1 MEEVTQV
8 TVAGGR
14 TWAATWRR
22 LWRWLRPV
30 FGLGLLAFLLWRVDW
45 QALTRI
51 LSQASVGYVALALL
65 IELLNVLPRVLRW
78 RALLLTQGTREPFL
92 RLFSIYLVGS
102 FFNNFLPSNVGGD
115 SVRMLRLGQLT
126 GQGADAVSSVLVER
140 LCGLFAVLLIG
151 AVAVLSNWRLA
162 SAGGIGF
169 LVLGAFVVFALGMLL
184 LLNLRRVRSWADRL
198 TIPFS
203 PLAQGWEREGR
214 EGESHTTTPSSPPA
228 QGWEREGREGE
239 SHTTAPSSPLAQDW
253 ERGGRGGE
261 GHTRVPL
268 LAVLIGKL
276 GKLYDSIYAFRSQG
290 RTLLVVIAFSLLFRF
305 GDVMRLYVQSVAVHV
320 PVSFIWLMM
329 AISLI
334 AVVTSVP
341 LSLNALGI
349 QEGAYVFFFGL
360 AGIAAPQALALAL
373 LSRGVR
379 LTVSLVGGV
388 IYLLG
393 K

>member
-1 MEEVTQV
+1 MTEKTQV

-14 TWAATWRR
+14 TSASAWRR
-22 LWRWLRPV
+22 LWRGVLSLALSSRRRIEGLSKGWLRPL

-45 QALTRI
+45 QELTRI
-51 LSQASVGYVALALL
+51 VGQASVGYVGVALL
-65 IELLNVLPRVLRW
+65 IELLNVMPKVLRW
-78 RALLLTQGTREPFL
+78 RALLVTQGTREPFL
-92 RLFSIYLVGS
+92 RLLSIYLVGS

-126 GQGADAVSSVLVER
+126 GRGADAVSSVLVER
-140 LCGLFAVLLIG
+140 LGGLFAVLLMG
-151 AVAVLSNWRLA
+151 VVAVLSNWQLA

-169 LVLGAFVVFALGMLL
+169 LVLGAFVAFVLGMLL
-184 LLNLRRVRSWADRL
+184 LFTLRRVRSWADHL

-203 PLAQGWEREGR
+203 FLAQG
-214 EGESHTTTPSSPPA
+214 
-228 QGWEREGREGE
+228 
-239 SHTTAPSSPLAQDW
+239 W

-261 GHTRVPL
+261 GRTRVPW
-268 LAVLIGKL
+268 LAALIGKL

-290 RTLLVVIAFSLLFRF
+290 RVLLVVLAFSLLFRF
-305 GDVMRLYVQSVAVHV
+305 GSVLGLYVQSLALHV
-320 PVSFIWLMM
+320 PISFVWLMM

-334 AVVTSVP
+334 AVVTSLP
-341 LSLNALGI
+341 LSLNAIGI
-349 QEGAYVFFFGL
+349 QEGAYVFLFGL

-373 LSRGVR
+373 LSRGLR
-379 LTVSLVGGV
+379 LAVSLVGGV

>member
-1 MEEVTQV
+1 LAE
-8 TVAGGR
+8 GR
-14 TWAATWRR
+14 TWASTWRG
-22 LWRWLRPV
+22 LWRWLRPL

-45 QALTRI
+45 QELTHI
-51 LSQASVGYVALALL
+51 VSQASLGYVGMALL
-65 IELLNVLPRVLRW
+65 IELLDVLPRVLRW

-92 RLFSIYLVGS
+92 RLLSIYLVGS

-115 SVRMLRLGQLT
+115 SVRMLRLGRLT

-140 LCGLFAVLLIG
+140 LCGLFAVLLMG
-151 AVAVLSNWRLA
+151 VVAVLSNWRLA
-162 SAGGIGF
+162 SAGGIGL
-169 LVLGAFVVFALGMLL
+169 LVLGTFVVFVLGMLL
-184 LLNLRRVRSWADRL
+184 LLNLWRVRSWTDRS

-203 PLAQGWEREGR
+203 PLALGWE
-214 EGESHTTTPSSPPA
+214 
-228 QGWEREGREGE
+228 W
-239 SHTTAPSSPLAQDW
+239 
-253 ERGGRGGE
+253 GGRGGE
-261 GHTRVPL
+261 GRTRAPW
-268 LAVLIGKL
+268 LAALIGKL
-276 GKLYDSIYAFRSQG
+276 GKLYDSIYAFRSHE
-290 RTLLVVIAFSLLFRF
+290 RVLLVVLAFSLLFRF
-305 GDVMRLYVQSVAVHV
+305 GDVLRLYVQSLALHL

-379 LTVSLVGGV
+379 LVVSLLGGV

>member
-1 MEEVTQV
+1 LAE
-8 TVAGGR
+8 GR
-14 TWAATWRR
+14 TWASIWRK
-22 LWRWLRPV
+22 LWRGVLRSLRLLSKGWLRPV

-45 QALTRI
+45 QELTRI
-51 LSQASVGYVALALL
+51 VSQASLGYVGVALL
-65 IELLNVLPRVLRW
+65 LELLNVLPRVLRW

-140 LCGLFAVLLIG
+140 LCGLFAVLLMG
-151 AVAVLSNWRLA
+151 VVAVLSNWRLA
-162 SAGGIGF
+162 SAGGIGL
-169 LVLGAFVVFALGMLL
+169 LVLGAFVAFVGGMLL
-184 LLNLRRVRSWADRL
+184 LFNLWRVRFWADRL
-198 TIPFS
+198 TP
-203 PLAQGWEREGR
+203 P
-214 EGESHTTTPSSPPA
+214 TPP
-228 QGWEREGREGE
+228 
-239 SHTTAPSSPLAQDW
+239 D
-253 ERGGRGGE
+253 RGGFPGKCSEPRPRGDFCGVTSLATPPE
-261 GHTRVPL
+261 TGAESIFKDFPGDLRGRLRGV

-276 GKLYDSIYAFRSQG
+276 GKLYDSIYAFRSHEC
-290 RTLLVVIAFSLLFRF
+290 TLLVVLAFSLLFRF
-305 GDVMRLYVQSVAVHV
+305 GDVLRLYVQSLALHV
-320 PVSFIWLMM
+320 PVSFVWLTM

-334 AVVTSVP
+334 AVVTSLP

-379 LTVSLVGGV
+379 LAVSLVGGV

>member
-1 MEEVTQV
+1 LSEGAEL
-8 TVAGGR
+8 AEGR
-14 TWAATWRR
+14 TWASTWRG
-22 LWRWLRPV
+22 LWRWLRPL

-45 QALTRI
+45 QELTHI
-51 LSQASVGYVALALL
+51 VSQASLGYVGMALL
-65 IELLNVLPRVLRW
+65 IELLDVLPRVLRW

-92 RLFSIYLVGS
+92 RLLSIYLVGS

-115 SVRMLRLGQLT
+115 SVRMLRLGRLT

-140 LCGLFAVLLIG
+140 LCGLFAVLLMG
-151 AVAVLSNWRLA
+151 VVAVLSNWRLA
-162 SAGGIGF
+162 SAGGIGL
-169 LVLGAFVVFALGMLL
+169 LVLGTFVVFVLGMLL
-184 LLNLRRVRSWADRL
+184 LLNLWRVRSWTDRS

-203 PLAQGWEREGR
+203 PLAQGWER
-214 EGESHTTTPSSPPA
+214 
-228 QGWEREGREGE
+228 
-239 SHTTAPSSPLAQDW
+239 
-253 ERGGRGGE
+253 GGRGGE
-261 GHTRVPL
+261 GRTRAPW
-268 LAVLIGKL
+268 LAALIGKL
-276 GKLYDSIYAFRSQG
+276 GKLYDSIYAFRSHE
-290 RTLLVVIAFSLLFRF
+290 RVLLVVLAFSLLFRF
-305 GDVMRLYVQSVAVHV
+305 GDVLRLYVQSLALHL

-379 LTVSLVGGV
+379 LAVSLVGGV

>member
-1 MEEVTQV
+1 MQV
-8 TVAGGR
+8 ASVRGR
-14 TWAATWRR
+14 TLASTWRKLR
-22 LWRWLRPV
+22 RWLRPL

-45 QALTRI
+45 QELTHI
-51 LSQASVGYVALALL
+51 VSQASLGYVGVALL

-140 LCGLFAVLLIG
+140 LCGLFAVLLMG
-151 AVAVLSNWRLA
+151 AVAVLSNWQLA
-162 SAGGIGF
+162 SAGGIGL
-169 LVLGAFVVFALGMLL
+169 LVLGAFVAFVLGMLL
-184 LLNLRRVRSWADRL
+184 LFNLWRVRFWADRL
-198 TIPFS
+198 TISFPH
-203 PLAQGWEREGR
+203 PAQDWEKGGR
-214 EGESHTTTPSSPPA
+214 EGKGHTGVPFSLPA
-228 QGWEREGREGE
+228 QGWERGGRRGEGR
-239 SHTTAPSSPLAQDW
+239 TRTPWLA
-253 ERGGRGGE
+253 
-261 GHTRVPL
+261 
-268 LAVLIGKL
+268 ALIGKL
-276 GKLYDSIYAFRSQG
+276 GKLYDSIYAFRNHE
-290 RTLLVVIAFSLLFRF
+290 RALLVVLAFSLLFRF
-305 GDVMRLYVQSVAVHV
+305 GDVLRLYVQSVALHV

-379 LTVSLVGGV
+379 LAVSLVGGV

>member
-1 MEEVTQV
+1 LTESTRVS
-8 TVAGGR
+8 VAEGK
-14 TWAATWRR
+14 ALASTWRR
-22 LWRWLRPV
+22 LWRWLRPL
-30 FGLGLLAFLLWRVDW
+30 FGLGLLAFLLWQVDW
-45 QALTRI
+45 QELTRI
-51 LSQASVGYVALALL
+51 VSQASLGYVGVALL

-102 FFNNFLPSNVGGD
+102 FFNNFLPSSVGGD
-115 SVRMLRLGQLT
+115 SVRMLRLGRLT

-140 LCGLFAVLLIG
+140 LCGLFAVLLMG

-162 SAGGIGF
+162 VAGGIGF
-169 LVLGAFVVFALGMLL
+169 LVLGAFVAFVLGMLL
-184 LLNLRRVRSWADRL
+184 LFNLRRVRSCL

-203 PLAQGWEREGR
+203 PLAQGWGEGGR
-214 EGESHTTTPSSPPA
+214 EE
-228 QGWEREGREGE
+228 
-239 SHTTAPSSPLAQDW
+239 
-253 ERGGRGGE
+253 E
-261 GHTRVPL
+261 GHTRAPW
-268 LAVLIGKL
+268 LAALIGKL
-276 GKLYDSIYAFRSQG
+276 GKLYDSIYAFRSHE
-290 RTLLVVIAFSLLFRF
+290 RVLLVVLAFSLLFRF
-305 GDVMRLYVQSVAVHV
+305 GDVLRLYVQSLALHL

-334 AVVTSVP
+334 AVVTSLP